1 MEPIFVSVR
10 EACEII
16 NLGKTKFYE
25 LLNEG
30 RVESTRIGTRRLIVL
45 RSVIELM
52 PLTPDASPSTETD
65 CIRS

>member
-1 MEPIFVSVR
+1 MEPNFVSVR

-52 PLTPDASPSTETD
+52 PLTPDASPSKETD